1 MNSIMRI
8 LRGIRSSKGQNLI
21 VENQWMLWN
30 TMVRCF
36 LRTYRTRIKIKMTR
50 ERIITWR
57 INDRDT
63 LINY

>member
-1 MNSIMRI
+1 
-8 LRGIRSSKGQNLI
+8 
-21 VENQWMLWN
+21 
-30 TMVRCF
+30 MVRCF